1 MLRLQGA
8 NPAGNALMTGIAPQ
22 LQPAVKAGALTL
34 VSANAVKGL
43 NVMLW
48 VIKLFVLV
56 RLALLGIPGQN
67 ADNWNVLKIL
77 IAQLEDLVST
87 TNVLI
92 PVLVSVVSML
102 SVMPTDISPYV
113 HASWD
118 MKEIQSLNVN

>member
-48 VIKLFVLV
+48 VIKLSVLV

-67 ADNWNVLKIL
+67 ADNWSVLKIL

-87 TNVLI
+87 TNVWMLAGELLI
-92 PVLVSVVSML
+92 FQK
-102 SVMPTDISPYV
+102 YF
-113 HASWD
+113 
-118 MKEIQSLNVN
+118 QLNLDFR

>member
-34 VSANAVKGL
+34 VSGNAVKGL

-48 VIKLFVLV
+48 VIKLSVLV

-87 TNVLI
+87 TNVWMLAGELLI
-92 PVLVSVVSML
+92 FQ
-102 SVMPTDISPYV
+102 
-113 HASWD
+113 
-118 MKEIQSLNVN
+118 KKFQLNLDFG